1 MDVDMVTSSLSCFET
16 VSNEQRVYDCE
27 TLRKLANDKKLDD
40 KTLDPNRSQRFRIF
54 SRLILIPICGNLKT

>member
-1 MDVDMVTSSLSCFET
+1 MVTSSLSCFET

-54 SRLILIPICGNLKT
+54 QDWYWYQYVVI